1 LVLRQQASLVPFFQT
16 PPKGLTQ
23 LAPGVDWA
31 IALEIAIVLT
41 TNANAA
47 F

>member
-16 PPKGLTQ
+16 PPNGLTQ
-23 LAPGVDWA
+23 LAPGLDWA
-31 IALEIAIVLT
+31 MTEIDIMPAIK
-41 TNANAA
+41 ANAA